1 MTIEQTLDDAYFEWL
16 LTQVRVQHGSQTYRE
31 LCWALYKKE
40 FIWFIPNDDN
50 RIRDG
55 QDLLVEFF
63 HEHGLET
70 ENVKTNTGCSCLE
83 LVIGLSR
90 RLAFLAGG
98 DPVEWAW
105 HLLGNLG
112 LHSMSD
118 PLSNR
123 SLSVV
128 DEILERVIGR
138 TYRPDGRGGFFPLR
152 YAEKDQREVELW
164 YQLNAY
170 VELLQ
175 DELVPI

>member
-1 MTIEQTLDDAYFEWL
+1 
-16 LTQVRVQHGSQTYRE
+16 
-31 LCWALYKKE
+31 
-40 FIWFIPNDDN
+40 
-50 RIRDG
+50 
-55 QDLLVEFF
+55 
-63 HEHGLET
+63 
-70 ENVKTNTGCSCLE
+70 
-83 LVIGLSR
+83 
-90 RLAFLAGG
+90 
-98 DPVEWAW
+98 
-105 HLLGNLG
+105 
-112 LHSMSD
+112 
-118 PLSNR
+118 LSNR